1 MVTDIR
7 MDDVVQLR
15 KPHPCG
21 GYTWRVVRIGA
32 DIGMKCDTC
41 GRRVL
46 LSRRE
51 FDKRV
56 KKFVSRGPETPAGQ
70 IEALLAPPSGPEA

>member
-1 MVTDIR
+1 
-7 MDDVVQLR
+7 
-15 KPHPCG
+15 
-21 GYTWRVVRIGA
+21 
-32 DIGMKCDTC
+32 MKCETC

-46 LSRRE
+46 LARRE

-70 IEALLAPPSGPEA
+70 IEALLAPPAEPEA